1 MLCLS
6 AFALISNLIMHID
19 CALMLFLFI
28 MPILRCTRVMLT
40 TLIDYAYCAFYGDY
54 AQYAY
59 GVNYDYGIMLTTL
72 RTHTDQ
78 AYMCYA

>member
-1 MLCLS
+1 
-6 AFALISNLIMHID
+6 
-19 CALMLFLFI
+19 MLFLFI

-72 RTHTDQ
+72 RTHTD
-78 AYMCYA
+78 